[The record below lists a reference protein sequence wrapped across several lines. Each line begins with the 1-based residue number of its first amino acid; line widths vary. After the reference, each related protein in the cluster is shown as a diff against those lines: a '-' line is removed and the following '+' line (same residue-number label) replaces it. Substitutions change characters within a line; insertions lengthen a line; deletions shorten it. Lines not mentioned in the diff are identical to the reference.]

1 VPRHEEM
8 LNRLI
13 PQKPFPLDEIRKI
26 PLSLST
32 KHWLKR
38 LGWFNCRKCYA
49 ISMLSEGNPR
59 SPRMFLM
66 LKRWSP

>member
-13 PQKPFPLDEIRKI
+13 PQKPFPLYELRKI
-26 PLSLST
+26 PLSVST
-32 KHWLKR
+32 KHWLKS
-38 LGWFNCRKCYA
+38 LDWSKDKKCYA

-59 SPRMFLM
+59 SPSMFLM